1 MVSTDAYEFMQGLLA
16 DVPGL
21 DVAATMKH
29 IKRRFGGMDE
39 QHVAD
44 AVEQVAQM
52 DGLTT
57 DNIMDRIRDKVIPI
71 PDSVREFAK
80 RAFPDIDEKRIRQ
93 NLSILSYYTTHNGHL
108 DEKYRIQLR
117 MDKLTGDIVE
127 WAVQR

>member
-39 QHVAD
+39 QRVAD

-80 RAFPDIDEKRIRQ
+80 RAFPDWAATPPLRRSRILNRFRGLLEQ
-93 NLSILSYYTTHNGHL
+93 NADLLAAVISTEHGKPEIASI
-108 DEKYRIQLR
+108 Q
-117 MDKLTGDIVE
+117 
-127 WAVQR
+127 